1 MENKEKKEMSFEE
14 CIEALEIIL
23 KNLERNDISL
33 EDAVKGYTKGLE
45 LSKKC
50 YEILSTNEAL
60 VVQKMTE
67 SGLVDFNKE
76 QL

>member
-76 QL
+76 

>member
-1 MENKEKKEMSFEE
+1 MEENRELTFEE
-14 CIEALEIIL
+14 CMLELDKILKALE
-23 KNLERNDISL
+23 RPDISL

-50 YEILSTNEAL
+50 YSILSTNEEL
-60 VVQKMTE
+60 VVKKMTE

-76 QL
+76 